1 MIDAS
6 VLLVEDDQAQREMI
20 HAILEAEGMNVV
32 PASSVEEAILILK
45 QRTFDLVFSDWK
57 LGDLSGLDLL
67 NYVKREHP
75 HMGFAI
81 ATAYGTISHAVEA
94 MEAGADDY
102 LSKPFPRQA
111 LLLCIEKVGKAAALR
126 QKNTQLTQQLGEQKR
141 LVDLIGRAPKMQAV
155 FERIQRVSTT
165 NVTVLITGES
175 GTGKELA
182 ARALHQLS
190 PRNQQ
195 PFIAINC
202 GAIPD
207 SLAEAELFGAEKGAY
222 TGADTKKIGKLQ
234 AANTG
239 TVFLD
244 EIGELPLPLQAK
256 ILRFLQEGTITPL
269 GSSQEVELDVRV
281 IAATHRDLDG
291 MVEMGTFREDL
302 YYRLN
307 IVPIMMP
314 ALREREED
322 IGQLISF
329 FSDVFSKQYDIKKP
343 ALSSSTMKA
352 MMSYHW
358 PGNVRELSNRIERFM
373 LLGDEAEL
381 VAEIMSSNRQVNKV
395 STGFEMPAEGLDW
408 EAFEE
413 QCLKQALS
421 LNQGNRT
428 RAARFLKLSYKTF
441 LYRLEKYGINNN
453 DIRG

>member
-1 MIDAS
+1 
-6 VLLVEDDQAQREMI
+6 
-20 HAILEAEGMNVV
+20 
-32 PASSVEEAILILK
+32 
-45 QRTFDLVFSDWK
+45 
-57 LGDLSGLDLL
+57 
-67 NYVKREHP
+67 
-75 HMGFAI
+75 
-81 ATAYGTISHAVEA
+81 
-94 MEAGADDY
+94 
-102 LSKPFPRQA
+102 
-111 LLLCIEKVGKAAALR
+111 
-126 QKNTQLTQQLGEQKR
+126 
-141 LVDLIGRAPKMQAV
+141 
-155 FERIQRVSTT
+155 
-165 NVTVLITGES
+165 
-175 GTGKELA
+175 
-182 ARALHQLS
+182 
-190 PRNQQ
+190 
-195 PFIAINC
+195 
-202 GAIPD
+202 
-207 SLAEAELFGAEKGAY
+207 
-222 TGADTKKIGKLQ
+222 
-234 AANTG
+234 
-239 TVFLD
+239 
-244 EIGELPLPLQAK
+244 
-256 ILRFLQEGTITPL
+256 LQEGTITPL